1 MEEYDFTNSA
11 WEFLYNVVDSSE
23 FTDEE
28 EQVIYQSLTSQLK
41 IRAFGDYLR
50 RYIYFKAGLKERF
63 EEVSLKSYQR
73 IIRDSFLENETPA
86 SFSETTAK
94 LSALSK
100 NWLTQQNVKRNVVF
114 LLGFGLRM
122 SVEDV
127 NMFLTKALCEQEIN
141 PKNPFEV
148 ICWYCYKNQ
157 YNYLNFEKLWE
168 RYHRLKG
175 KKHSIEKFYDGYTLG
190 IRNSMFSIQNNE
202 DLYEYL
208 SAIKENESLSIMSA
222 TSRVHF
228 VSLYNEARDLVA
240 KLYNQDEEEKYRK
253 ALNEYIDKLSF
264 NTRMSDFEKQKRI
277 EEFRAKKKKVYSR
290 DEITESDIEQVICA
304 AIPKDHH
311 GNLKPGKA
319 SKLSRQFSGK
329 RFSRQRINNILQCNT
344 EVTRFDLI
352 TLNFFIFSQKLDCY
366 PNPKARYWKFCSS
379 MNEILEHCFL
389 GQMIV
394 QNPYECFILMCIL
407 SNEPLST
414 YANVWELSYQK

>member
-23 FTDEE
+23 FTDEDAR
-28 EQVIYQSLTSQLK
+28 VIYQSLTSQLK
-41 IRAFGDYLR
+41 VRAFGDYLR
-50 RYIYFKAGLKERF
+50 RYIYLKAELKEQF

-73 IIRDSFLENETPA
+73 IIRDSFLENGTPA

-100 NWLTQQNVKRNVVF
+100 NWLTQQNVKRKVVF

-208 SAIKENESLSIMSA
+208 SEIKENKSLSIMSA

-240 KLYNQDEEEKYRK
+240 GLYNQYEEEKHEK
-253 ALNEYIDKLSF
+253 ALNEYRNKLSF
-264 NTRMSDFEKQKRI
+264 NTRMSDFEKQRRI
-277 EEFRAKKKKVYSR
+277 EEFKAKKKVYCR

-311 GNLKPGKA
+311 GNLKLGKA
-319 SKLSRQFSGK
+319 SKLNKQFSGK

-366 PNPKARYWKFCSS
+366 PNPKTRYWKFCDS
-379 MNEILEHCFL
+379 MNEILEQCFL
-389 GQMIV
+389 GPMIV